1 MGEAILGSQSKPGA
15 GSEPAAAAL
24 RERLVLDYRALFEK
38 SPDVLLVILPDAPK
52 YTMVAATDARL
63 SVTHTTRDTVGRGLF
78 EVFPDNPDDPSATG
92 TSNLRASLDR
102 VLSTR
107 RQDTMAVQRY
117 DIRGRDGKFESR
129 YWSPKNLPVLSDSG
143 EVLYILHR
151 VEDVTE
157 LVRASELGD
166 ELRGQNRDM
175 EREVIQRSH
184 ELAAALR
191 ELREANAKL
200 AELDTAK
207 TAFFSNISHEF
218 RTPLTLMLG
227 PLEDELA
234 DAESR
239 PASQRW
245 RLEAAHRNCQRLLK
259 LVNTLLDFSSIE
271 AGRMQARYEPTD
283 LASLTADLASQFRS
297 AVERAGLTLTV
308 DCRPLP
314 EPIFVDRGMW
324 EKIVLN
330 LLSNAL
336 KHTFEGWIEVRLEWL
351 GKGAQLSVEDTG
363 TGIPKEQIPRLF
375 ERFHRV
381 PGAPSRTHEGSG
393 IGLSLVREFVDLHCG
408 SVSVESEV
416 GRGSRFLV
424 SLLAGSTHLPAESV
438 VQGIPGNATHRIA
451 SAYIEEALHWL
462 PSGGTTDLG
471 KTASSPARILWA
483 DDNGDMREYVASL
496 LRPYYEVTAAPDG
509 QTALEA
515 ARAEVPDLVLSDV
528 MMPRLDGVGLLKA
541 LREDE
546 RTRRVPVILLSARAG
561 ESAAVEGLG
570 AGADD
575 YLVKPFSARELLA
588 RVRTHIELARERRAW
603 ETELERRVEER
614 TAELAAAA
622 ERLTRENERREA
634 TERRL
639 EAQLQRMGLLDH
651 ITRAVA
657 ERQDLRSI
665 FQVVVANVEQSLPVE
680 ACWIG
685 LTGPETEAL
694 SSGSGFRYE
703 GDLEQCPVTLPPAL
717 AGRYIRSIVM
727 APLRVDADVLG
738 ALVAGRREANGFS
751 SADCEFLRQ
760 LSEHLALAV
769 RQGQLRESLQA
780 AYDDLRR
787 SQQAALQQERLRAL
801 GQMASGIAHDIN
813 NAISPATLYL
823 ETLLR
828 SEGALSAQA
837 RQHIP
842 LVLRSMEDVAATV
855 ARMREFYR
863 PREAELALAPV
874 DLNALIG
881 QVVELTRARWSDMPQ
896 QRGVVINVATELSE
910 GLPPA
915 AGVESEIREALTNL
929 VFNAV
934 DAMPEGGTLT
944 IRTAAAGEGT
954 LLEVADTGVGM
965 DEDTCRRCLEPF
977 FTTKGERGTGLGLAM
992 VYGVVKRHTADI
1004 HIDSAPGRGTRVRI
1018 TFPVSTGSASVASRG
1033 EASAFVCPPLRILLI
1048 DDDPLVLRSLKDA
1061 LEVEGHIITA
1071 ANDARDG
1078 VEKFRAALAADPFA
1092 IVITD
1097 LGMPHLDGRGVARAV
1112 KEASPATPLILLTGW
1127 GQGYDSSGGMPPGVD
1142 RVLGKPPKLREL
1154 REALGWCVSRS
1165 SAQDSEF

>member
-1 MGEAILGSQSKPGA
+1 MGELISGSQSMEDASRGPGTTA
-15 GSEPAAAAL
+15 M
-24 RERLVLDYRALFEK
+24 REQVVLDYQALFKK

-52 YTMVAATDARL
+52 YTMIAATDARL
-63 SVTHTTRDTVGRGLF
+63 SVTHTTRDTLGRGLF

-92 TSNLRASLDR
+92 TSNLRASLER

-107 RQDTMAVQRY
+107 RPDTMAVQRY

-129 YWSPKNLPVLSDSG
+129 YWSPKNLPVLSESG

-157 LVRASELGD
+157 LVRANELGD

-175 EREVIQRSH
+175 EREIIQRSH
-184 ELAAALR
+184 ELAAALG
-191 ELREANAKL
+191 ELRQANARL

-227 PLEDELA
+227 PLEDALA
-234 DAESR
+234 DAES

-271 AGRMQARYEPTD
+271 AGRVQAQYEPTD
-283 LASLTADLASQFRS
+283 LSPLTADLASQFRS
-297 AVERAGLTLTV
+297 AVERAGLALIV

-314 EPIFVDRGMW
+314 EPIYLDRAMW

-336 KHTFEGWIEVRLEWL
+336 KHTFEGRIEVRVQWVD
-351 GKGAQLSVEDTG
+351 KRAQLSVEDTG
-363 TGIPKEQIPRLF
+363 VGIPREQIPRLF

-393 IGLSLVREFVDLHCG
+393 IGLSLVREFVDLHSG

-438 VQGIPGNATHRIA
+438 VQGTPGNATYRTA

-462 PSGGTTDLG
+462 PSPGTPAAG
-471 KTASSPARILWA
+471 KTASARSRILWA
-483 DDNGDMREYVASL
+483 DDNSDMREYVASL
-496 LRPYYEVTAAPDG
+496 LRPHYEVIAAPDG

-515 ARAEVPDLVLSDV
+515 ARAVVPDLVLSDV

-546 RTRRVPVILLSARAG
+546 RTRSVPVILLSARAG
-561 ESAAVEGLG
+561 EEAALEGIN

-603 ETELERRVEER
+603 KTELERKVAER

-639 EAQLQRMGLLDH
+639 EAQLQRMSLLDH

-657 ERQDLRSI
+657 ERQDLGSI
-665 FQVVVANVEQSLPVE
+665 FQVVIANVERSLPAE

-685 LTGPETEAL
+685 LSAPETEAL
-694 SSGSGFRYE
+694 SSGSELRYE
-703 GDLEQCPVTLPPAL
+703 PDLERCPVFLPPAL
-717 AGRYIRSIVM
+717 AQRGLRSLVI
-727 APLRVDADVLG
+727 APLRVEADVLG
-738 ALVAGRREANGFS
+738 VVLAGRRETDGFS

-760 LSEHLALAV
+760 LSEHVALAV
-769 RQGQLRESLQA
+769 RQGQLRESLRA

-787 SQQAALQQERLRAL
+787 SQQAALQQERLSAL

-828 SEGALSAQA
+828 SDGALSAQA

-842 LVLRSMEDVAATV
+842 LVLRSMEDVASTV

-863 PREAELALAPV
+863 PREAELALAPL
-874 DLNALIG
+874 DLNAIIG

-896 QRGVVINVATELSE
+896 QRGVVITVSTELSK

-929 VFNAV
+929 IFNAV

-944 IRTAAAGEGT
+944 IRTASAGQRT
-954 LLEVADTGVGM
+954 VLEVADTGIGM
-965 DEDTCRRCLEPF
+965 DEETCRRCLEPF

-992 VYGVVKRHTADI
+992 VYGVVKRHTAEM
-1004 HIDSAPGRGTRVRI
+1004 HIDSAPGRGTRIRI
-1018 TFPVSTGSASVASRG
+1018 TFPASRGSTSIAPRG
-1033 EASAFVCPPLRILLI
+1033 EASAVVCPPLRILLI

-1061 LEVEGHIITA
+1061 LEAEGHTITA

-1078 VEKFRAALAADPFA
+1078 VEKFRAALAANPFA

-1127 GQGYDSSGGMPPGVD
+1127 GQSHDPSGGLPPGVD

-1165 SAQDSEF
+1165 SAQHSEL

>member
-1 MGEAILGSQSKPGA
+1 M
-15 GSEPAAAAL
+15 
-24 RERLVLDYRALFEK
+24 REQVVLDYQALFEK

-63 SVTHTTRDTVGRGLF
+63 SVTHTTRDSLGRGLF

-92 TSNLRASLDR
+92 TSNLRSSLER

-107 RQDTMAVQRY
+107 RPDTMPVQKY

-129 YWSPKNLPVLSDSG
+129 YWSPKNLPVLSASG
-143 EVLYILHR
+143 ELLYILHR

-157 LVRASELGD
+157 LVRANEFGD
-166 ELRGQNRDM
+166 ELRGQNREM
-175 EREVIQRSH
+175 EREVILRSH

-191 ELREANAKL
+191 ELRDANAKL

-234 DAESR
+234 DADSR
-239 PASQRW
+239 PTSQRW

-283 LASLTADLASQFRS
+283 LSSLTADLASQFRS
-297 AVERAGLTLTV
+297 AAERAGLALTI
-308 DCRPLP
+308 DCRSLP
-314 EPIFVDRGMW
+314 EPMYVDRGMW

-330 LLSNAL
+330 LLSNAF
-336 KHTFEGWIEVRLEWL
+336 KHTFEGGIEVRLEWL
-351 GKGAQLSVEDTG
+351 GKGVQLSVEDTG
-363 TGIPKEQIPRLF
+363 VGIPKEQIPRLF

-393 IGLSLVREFVDLHCG
+393 IGLSLVREFVDLHSG
-408 SVSVESEV
+408 SVSVESEI

-424 SLLAGSTHLPAESV
+424 SLSAGSTHLPAGSV
-438 VQGIPGNATHRIA
+438 VQGAPANATHRIA
-451 SAYIEEALHWL
+451 PAYVEEALHWL
-462 PSGGTTDLG
+462 PSRGIPDSG
-471 KTASSPARILWA
+471 KTASSLARILWA
-483 DDNGDMREYVASL
+483 DDNSDLREYVASL
-496 LRPYYEVTAAPDG
+496 LRPYYEVIAAPDG
-509 QTALEA
+509 QEALEA
-515 ARAEVPDLVLSDV
+515 ARAQVPDLVLSDV
-528 MMPRLDGVGLLKA
+528 MMPRLDGAGLLKA

-561 ESAAVEGLG
+561 EEAAIEGLG

-588 RVRTHIELARERRAW
+588 RVRTHIELARERRTW

-634 TERRL
+634 TERCL
-639 EAQLQRMGLLDH
+639 EAQLHRMGLLDH

-665 FQVVVANVEQSLPVE
+665 FQVVIANVERGFPVE

-694 SSGSGFRYE
+694 SSGSELRYE
-703 GDLEQCPVTLPPAL
+703 PDLERRPVCLPPAL
-717 AGRYIRSIVM
+717 TRHGVRSLVI
-727 APLRVDADVLG
+727 APLRVDADLLG
-738 ALVAGRREANGFS
+738 ALLAGRREANGFS

-760 LSEHLALAV
+760 LSEHVALAV

-787 SQQAALQQERLRAL
+787 NQQVALQQERLSAL
-801 GQMASGIAHDIN
+801 GQMSSGIAHDIN

-828 SEGALSAQA
+828 NDAGLSAQA
-837 RQHIP
+837 RQYIP
-842 LVLRSMEDVAATV
+842 LVLRSMEDVASTV

-874 DLNALIG
+874 NLNTLIG
-881 QVVELTRARWSDMPQ
+881 QVVELTRARWSDMPL
-896 QRGVVINVATELSE
+896 QRGVVITVSTELSE
-910 GLPPA
+910 GLPPV

-929 VFNAV
+929 VFNSV
-934 DAMPEGGTLT
+934 DAMPEGGALT
-944 IRTAAAGEGT
+944 ISTGWAGQRAF
-954 LLEVADTGVGM
+954 LEVVDTGIGM

-992 VYGVVKRHTADI
+992 VYGAVKRHAADI
-1004 HIDSAPGRGTRVRI
+1004 HIDSAPGKGARIRI
-1018 TFPVSTGSASVASRG
+1018 TFPVSSRSTRIESREEVSALVY
-1033 EASAFVCPPLRILLI
+1033 VPLRILLI
-1048 DDDPLVLRSLKDA
+1048 DDDPLVLKSLKDA
-1061 LEVEGHIITA
+1061 LEADGHIITA
-1071 ANDARDG
+1071 ANDPRDG
-1078 VEKFRAALAADPFA
+1078 VEKFRAALALDPFA
-1092 IVITD
+1092 IVVTD

-1112 KEASPATPLILLTGW
+1112 KVASPATPVILLTGW
-1127 GQGYDSSGGMPPGVD
+1127 GQSNDPTGTPPCVD
-1142 RVLGKPPKLREL
+1142 CVLGKPPKLREL
-1154 REALGWCVSRS
+1154 REALVRCASRS
-1165 SAQDSEF
+1165 SPTGTITNGIGGDKTRETGARNSR